1 MGFLNYTIAKVNELL
16 AKVASLPE
24 EIKDGKTPVLETGT
38 TTTLPAGSDA
48 TSEVVANGT
57 DTDGNPKYL
66 LNLGIPK
73 GQAGTGGTG
82 TGGTVDWADVEN
94 KPTIPGKTSQLE
106 NDSDFL
112 ASSDLKTINGQSIV
126 GTGNISI
133 TGDGTGTG
141 DTTDAGGAQVFMLP
155 ASFLNLTTE
164 STNEEVLAAVG
175 GDLGALYDA
184 LRNNAILAVRS
195 VNHALPL
202 NVYNMIVISST
213 YILLHAKYM
222 SDTTIVDIKLTL
234 TGTNPRVTSKSTY
247 YLSSKKRYELGI
259 GFYTLSEDSTHD
271 DILAAFDSAAK
282 FQDLADNLKDYEIFV
297 SEGNSNTT
305 ISASISAIVMNNN
318 DNYAYITFSG
328 TGYFLWGGTG
338 GFITIGLN
346 KGTGTFSVSDCVS
359 YATQ

>member
-57 DTDGNPKYL
+57 DTDGNPKYR

-94 KPTIPGKTSQLE
+94 KPTIPGKISQLE
-106 NDSDFL
+106 NDSGFL

-141 DTTDAGGAQVFMLP
+141 DTTDAGGAQLFVLP
-155 ASFLNLTTE
+155 SSFLDLTTQ
-164 STNEEVLAAVG
+164 STNDEVLAAVG
-175 GDLGALYDA
+175 GDLGALYAA
-184 LRNNAILAVRS
+184 LKNNAILAVRS
-195 VNHALPL
+195 VNYASPL
-202 NVYNMIVISST
+202 NVYHMLVISSS
-213 YILLHAKYM
+213 YIMLHAKYV
-222 SDTTIVDIKLTL
+222 SGITIEDIKLTL
-234 TGTNPRVTSKSTY
+234 TDTNPRVTSKTTY
-247 YLSSKKRYELGI
+247 YLSTKKEYKLSI
-259 GFYTLSEDSTHD
+259 GFYSLSEDSTHD
-271 DILAAFDSAAK
+271 DILAAFGSVAK

-297 SEGNSNTT
+297 SEGNSDTA
-305 ISASISAIVMNNN
+305 ISAPISAIVMNNN
-318 DNYAYITFSG
+318 DNYACITFSG

-338 GFITIGLN
+338 GFITIGLD
-346 KGTGTFSVSDCVS
+346 KGTGVFEVSDCVQFTTS
-359 YATQ
+359 